1 MEKKMYNIFN
11 DGRLF
16 VWDKDDLERAEAS
29 VPRSQVA
36 SIRVGAKCYS
46 ANGLTGILQ
55 RLSRYANVRE
65 IEVADDRI
73 PDADMEDVKAAFLT
87 EFPGI
92 EFKWSYDCLVG
103 GKYGR

>member
-1 MEKKMYNIFN
+1 MEKETYSIFN

-16 VWDKDDLERAEAS
+16 VWDTDDLEMAEES
-29 VPRSQVA
+29 VPRSQVV

-46 ANGLTGILQ
+46 AIGLTGLLQ
-55 RLSRYANVRE
+55 RLSRYANVTE
-65 IEVADDRI
+65 IEVADDRV
-73 PDADMEDVKAAFLT
+73 PDTDMEDVKAAFLM

-103 GKYGR
+103 GKHGR